1 VSRGYSSSC
10 VLSFRLLPADSA
22 VGPFCNWR
30 TSPSVTS
37 CTFLVASG
45 RVGPGCLRSTACSG
59 SWLYCLWLRCLD
71 TMMLVKPATVIQWH
85 PQGFR
90 LYWLPHAEEAQKAPV
105 CGMKAVT
112 CGMAMNFRAGP
123 WKLSLA
129 LTLDP
134 SAR

>member
-1 VSRGYSSSC
+1 MRSVVSALARRFRGRA
-10 VLSFRLLPADSA
+10 VLQLENLAFRHQLHVLGRQRPGRPGLFTIDRLL
-22 VGPFCNWR
+22 
-30 TSPSVTS
+30 
-37 CTFLVASG
+37 
-45 RVGPGCLRSTACSG
+45 G
-59 SWLYCLWLRCLD
+59 SWLYCLWPRCLD

-112 CGMAMNFRAGP
+112 CGMAMNLRACP